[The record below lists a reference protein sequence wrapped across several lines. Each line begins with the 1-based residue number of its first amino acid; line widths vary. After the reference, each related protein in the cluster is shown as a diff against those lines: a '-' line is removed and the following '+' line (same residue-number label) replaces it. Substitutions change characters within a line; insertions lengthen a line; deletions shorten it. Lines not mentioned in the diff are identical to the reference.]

1 MNKSIMLVEDDRR
14 MRHLLCDYFKKENF
28 SIVEAADGKEAVGKY
43 NDGIDIVI
51 LDIMIPFIDGWEVCR
66 TIRSQSNVPIII
78 LTAKSQEDDKLLGY
92 ELGADDYVTKPF
104 SPKVLVAK
112 VKALLKR
119 ADGLYG
125 EDDGIVKAGGIVINN
140 IAHEVTVDGQVIVLT
155 PKEYELLSY
164 LIKNKG
170 IALSREKILDN
181 VWGYDYYG
189 DIRTVDTHIKR
200 IREKIKDKGNFIS
213 TVRGSGY
220 KFEVKG

>member
-1 MNKSIMLVEDDRR
+1 MNKTVMIVEDEQR
-14 MRHLLCDYFKKENF
+14 MRHLLCDYFKKEGF
-28 SIVEAADGKEAVGKY
+28 FIVEAADGREAVEKY
-43 NDGIDIVI
+43 SKGIDIII
-51 LDIMIPFIDGWEVCR
+51 LDIMIPVMDGWEVCR
-66 TIRSQSNVPIII
+66 TIRGISDVPIVM

-112 VKALLKR
+112 VKALLRR
-119 ADGLYG
+119 ADGLLS
-125 EDDGIVKAGGIVINN
+125 ECEGIIEAGGIVIND
-140 IAHEVTVDGQVIVLT
+140 IGHEVTIDGEAIVLA
-155 PKEYELLSY
+155 PKEYDLLLY
-164 LIKNKG
+164 LMKNRG

-200 IREKIKDKGNFIS
+200 IREKIKNKGDFIS

-220 KFEVKG
+220 KFEVK